1 MGSKPRNRPKNLARK
16 LLQIRK
22 ALGLSQSQM
31 LRRLGAEHFF
41 SVARISDYETNI
53 REPSLWVLLAYA
65 YVARVHLE
73 ILIDDEATLPKNLP
87 GNFNFAR
94 YKQKLGET

>member
-1 MGSKPRNRPKNLARK
+1 
-16 LLQIRK
+16 
-22 ALGLSQSQM
+22 
-31 LRRLGAEHFF
+31 
-41 SVARISDYETNI
+41 
-53 REPSLWVLLAYA
+53 LLAYA